1 MPLASFNS
9 ARQCLIL
16 TGLLCLASLHCSA
29 GATFHIETCWYCMLL
44 EVGVLF
50 RGLWESEMVLSH
62 LKKNRLKRT
71 LLANV
76 SYSGEGLA
84 LLKSEAVS
92 YNAQLNFL
100 LWSPWADGSCLG
112 QRFDQQRKNW
122 GFQNWIFLLPYP
134 IRLIPY
140 ANISL
145 SVTPLW
151 QHFRI
156 LQESF

>member
-1 MPLASFNS
+1 
-9 ARQCLIL
+9 
-16 TGLLCLASLHCSA
+16 
-29 GATFHIETCWYCMLL
+29 MLL

-100 LWSPWADGSCLG
+100 L
-112 QRFDQQRKNW
+112 
-122 GFQNWIFLLPYP
+122 
-134 IRLIPY
+134 
-140 ANISL
+140 
-145 SVTPLW
+145 
-151 QHFRI
+151 
-156 LQESF
+156 